1 MDITQSLKDAE
12 NSLRDFISSV
22 LFQSLG
28 TDWVDKCGV
37 SPERLAAWKERKV
50 SEEKRQES
58 GVVDERL
65 IYYADFYDLKT
76 ILKKHWSGEFSEALG
91 DWKTFE
97 VWLTE
102 LEKLRDPDAHR
113 RELLQHQKH
122 LAIGICGEIRSR
134 IVRYRSRKETTE
146 DCFPKIESARDNL
159 GNIWVPNSQSGSMKN
174 VFTEMTLRPGDSIEY
189 IVTASDPEDLTL
201 EYGIDIGH
209 EGIKWQSLNSFEV
222 KITAEHISRIF
233 KICLYIKSS
242 RDYHASHSYDDY
254 VEFFYKVLPPR

>member
-12 NSLRDFISSV
+12 NSLRDFIASV
-22 LFQSLG
+22 LSQSHG
-28 TDWVDKCGV
+28 VDWVDKCGV
-37 SPERLAAWKERKV
+37 SPERLAVWKERKI
-50 SEEKRQES
+50 SEGKRQES

-76 ILKKHWSGEFSEALG
+76 ILKKNWADEFPKALG

-113 RELLQHQKH
+113 RELLEHQKH

-134 IVRYRSRKETTE
+134 IVRYRSRKETTD

-159 GNIWVPNSQSGSMKN
+159 GNIWVPGIAGLHVVTTN
-174 VFTEMTLRPGDSIEY
+174 MTLRPGDSIEY
-189 IVTASDPEDLTL
+189 IVTASDPEDLML
-201 EYGIDIGH
+201 EYGIKV
-209 EGIKWQSLNSFEV
+209 ENSSTKWQSSNSFAVE
-222 KITAEHISRIF
+222 ILTEHIGRLFGI
-233 KICLYIKSS
+233 KLYIRSP
-242 RDYHASHSYDDY
+242 RNYHAIGDYDDQ
-254 VEFFYKVLPPR
+254 VHFFYNVLPPR

>member
-22 LFQSLG
+22 LSQSLG

-76 ILKKHWSGEFSEALG
+76 IMKKHWSGEFSKALG

-134 IVRYRSRKETTE
+134 IVRYRSKKETTD

-159 GNIWVPNSQSGSMKN
+159 GNIWVPGRQGLQLVITN
-174 VFTEMTLRPGDSIEY
+174 MTLRPGDSIEY
-189 IVTASDPEDLTL
+189 IITASDPEDLTL
-201 EYGIDIGH
+201 EYGIEIRH
-209 EGIKWQSLNSFEV
+209 EGIKWQSLNSFVVE
-222 KITAEHISRIF
+222 ITVEHISRRLS
-233 KICLYIKSS
+233 ICLFIKSS
-242 RDYHASHSYDDY
+242 RDYHASNIFDDY
-254 VEFFYKVLPPR
+254 VEFFYQVLPPR

>member
-22 LFQSLG
+22 LSQSHG

-37 SPERLAAWKERKV
+37 SLERLAIWKERKV

-76 ILKKHWSGEFSEALG
+76 IMKKHWSGEFSKALG

-113 RELLQHQKH
+113 RELLPHQQN
-122 LAIGICGEIRSR
+122 LAIGISGEIRSK
-134 IVRYRSRKETTE
+134 IVRYRSRRETID

-159 GNIWVPNSQSGSMKN
+159 GNIWVPGNKTGQI
-174 VFTEMTLRPGDSIEY
+174 VFTEMTLRPGDSINY
-189 IVTASDPEDLTL
+189 IVTARDPEDLTL

-209 EGIKWQSLNSFEV
+209 EGIKWQSLNSFVVE
-222 KITAEHISRIF
+222 ITVEHISRTFTIH
-233 KICLYIKSS
+233 LYIKSS
-242 RDYHASHSYDDY
+242 RDYHASYPGDDN
-254 VEFFYKVLPPR
+254 VSFFYQILPHR